1 MTKKKNNETEIAKSV
16 MEISTIN
23 LVHRQNMT
31 KLLGLLNDYV
41 TKTLELD
48 KKSVGILMELK
59 NIIDKN
65 EKTL

>member
-48 KKSVGILMELK
+48 KKSIGLLMELK